1 MSVMGEITLIANR
14 NLQIHQYS
22 NTPHINIS
30 PRSDAGD
37 RVPVLQYGADVPRWG
52 EGQEGKVN
60 ITIKLGWTGD
70 RRTGIIPSLEE
81 DS

>member
-30 PRSDAGD
+30 PRSEARD

-60 ITIKLGWTGD
+60 ITIKLGWTS
-70 RRTGIIPSLEE
+70 TGAQGELSRL
-81 DS
+81 